1 MLINFSPS
9 RTADLVF
16 WNAWSKLLKF
26 SAFSEKSTANDNF
39 SSYSNCETHLRA
51 VCVMEYLT
59 TACFLSP
66 RSSIILAAE
75 LTSISVRRPPL
86 QKSLSTSRTSTIY
99 ERLHYLI
106 RFSTQWTYAIKI
118 VAIPRSNYF
127 SEWLEVGLKAHR
139 HVEILLRAYKRWLTS
154 QQTDLIRLEI
164 SIYEKTSDWQR
175 T

>member
-1 MLINFSPS
+1 MITSASIATVTKP
-9 RTADLVF
+9 
-16 WNAWSKLLKF
+16 LLKLI
-26 SAFSEKSTANDNF
+26 
-39 SSYSNCETHLRA
+39 CEQYASWNH
-51 VCVMEYLT
+51 LT
-59 TACFLSP
+59 TARFLSP

-164 SIYEKTSDWQR
+164 SIYEKTSD
-175 T
+175 